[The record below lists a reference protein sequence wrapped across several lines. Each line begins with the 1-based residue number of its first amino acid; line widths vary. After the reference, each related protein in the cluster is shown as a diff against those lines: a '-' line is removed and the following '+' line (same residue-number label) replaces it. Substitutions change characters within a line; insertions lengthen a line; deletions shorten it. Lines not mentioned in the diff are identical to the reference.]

1 MSRKFWRYK
10 KLYYCP
16 DCRKEFEFVKISF
29 QYSEKGSEKLHLCPF
44 CDSTNFKERKGVYCR
59 YCGMRIGAHERYCSN
74 ACRRAGE
81 KLFKKNEFND
91 LFKNP
96 DWDSLKNA
104 KNIITNI
111 EPFKE
116 STETLITK
124 ILMGIFGCVP
134 AFDRFFKEG
143 YKIFHGGE
151 NISFNE
157 TGFEKLQKR

>member
-81 KLFKKNEFND
+81 KLFKKQEENQRKKLENPLFNAINEVDEYN
-91 LFKNP
+91 KNHNCNL
-96 DWDSLKNA
+96 SYGQYFALKGANM
-104 KNIITNI
+104 
-111 EPFKE
+111 
-116 STETLITK
+116 L
-124 ILMGIFGCVP
+124 
-134 AFDRFFKEG
+134 
-143 YKIFHGGE
+143 
-151 NISFNE
+151 
-157 TGFEKLQKR
+157 